1 MTFFEKE
8 LRRIVKHS
16 EMIHHPKFV
25 GRECIARLS
34 EDITVKLSFRS
45 LGIANQYDTLHIR
58 IMNRH
63 EGEIDNQI
71 IRFADLWGKVT
82 MRSSG
87 SLICPHIWDDCG
99 RVHWYGFTP
108 NEMQYD
114 LLSHSVDE
122 YLECFAE
129 PEQTAEMD
137 ISMQ

>member
-1 MTFFEKE
+1 MTFFEQE

-45 LGIANQYDTLHIR
+45 LGIANQYDTLQIK

-71 IRFADLWGKVT
+71 IRFADLWG
-82 MRSSG
+82 
-87 SLICPHIWDDCG
+87 
-99 RVHWYGFTP
+99 
-108 NEMQYD
+108 
-114 LLSHSVDE
+114 
-122 YLECFAE
+122 
-129 PEQTAEMD
+129 
-137 ISMQ
+137 

>member
-1 MTFFEKE
+1 MTFFEQE
-8 LRRIVKHS
+8 LRKIVKRC
-16 EMIHHPKFV
+16 ENIHHPKYV
-25 GRECIARLS
+25 DRTCIFRLS
-34 EDITVKLSFRS
+34 DVITVKMSLRS
-45 LGIANQYDTLHIR
+45 LGIANQYDALHIR

-71 IRFADLWGKVT
+71 IRFADLWGKAT

-87 SLICPHIWDDCG
+87 SPISPHIWDDCG

-114 LLSHSVDE
+114 LLSRSVDE

-129 PEQTAEMD
+129 PEQTEEMD